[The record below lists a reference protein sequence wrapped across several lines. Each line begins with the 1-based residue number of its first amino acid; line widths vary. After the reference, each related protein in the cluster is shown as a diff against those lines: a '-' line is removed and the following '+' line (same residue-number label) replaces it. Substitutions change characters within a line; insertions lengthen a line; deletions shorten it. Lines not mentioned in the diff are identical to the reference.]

1 MKRFTF
7 RMDRLLHVR
16 SSVEQQQ
23 ARQLGEVLRAEDAE
37 RRELETAEATR
48 ERAKEQLQHL
58 TTDVRRAGVLVSLE
72 HTVDILES
80 RAGAARAALNEAT
93 ARVEMQRERYRH
105 ARQERRALE
114 RLRKREYERWAV
126 ESVREEQKEIDEVAA
141 RIAPLRRAERS

>member
-23 ARQLGEVLRAEDAE
+23 GRQLGEVLRAEDAE

-105 ARQERRALE
+105 ARQERRTLE